1 MRGGGDISAVI
12 INHIPI
18 SYMLGGKTM
27 NRYRMSILTLIT
39 ISLLS
44 VAEAEYIVDIM
55 FPRARIDLSLN
66 INAAGHAK
74 KDYDA
79 FIMYPSSF
87 EMDDV
92 PRPSE
97 WVRRGIGTFAEITI
111 TNVGDDQFLATFFLE
126 DAEMGEWTP
135 SSVKKLPVRL
145 PSFRSLNMS
154 TTNLSMLLGKWISL
168 GDACVDGVAVEG
180 FQIRVRE
187 SVAPMKGAVP

>member
-1 MRGGGDISAVI
+1 
-12 INHIPI
+12 
-18 SYMLGGKTM
+18 M
-27 NRYRMSILTLIT
+27 NRCRMSILTIIT
-39 ISLLS
+39 ISLLP

-55 FPRARIDLSLN
+55 FPRSKIDLSLK
-66 INAAGHAK
+66 INSAGHAK

-111 TNVGDDQFLATFFLE
+111 TNVGDDQFLASFFLE
-126 DAEMGEWTP
+126 DVDMGEWTP
-135 SSVKKLPVRL
+135 YSVKKSLVRL

-154 TTNLSMLLGKWISL
+154 TTNLSMLSGKWISL
-168 GDACVDGVAVEG
+168 GDACVDGVTIEG

-187 SVAPMKGAVP
+187 SAAPTKNTAESD